1 MKKLTDKELA
11 ITTLLSLT
19 LLCSCKGINNPDVI
33 HLDGTFDD
41 NFLESWEYI
50 ILEDG
55 NIESELGGLN
65 QEIRYDDGLFFIHS
79 EMYENTTIKVFDRSG
94 HYLNNIGHMGRA
106 RNEYTSLEAWT
117 LDTYNNEVI
126 VAVGSGYGGAVTLK
140 HFDYNGNFI
149 GQTET
154 DTLGGNCILSTIAKC
169 TSDGSLLIQDN
180 ILHSSPTHAYYNIH
194 KDGNVC
200 APMELA
206 EYQMKEKISNTDISL
221 FFQTGILEPD
231 MEAGLSITTGFFNPY
246 SDTTYVIRKLDNNIY
261 RIYGDKCESVAK
273 LSFVPDTPEK
283 MKKGIEFDNE
293 DIYSYSIGYFL
304 DMKDYIFMGYDGGG
318 YLFEKATSK
327 IYHMSPDTINSKIPS
342 HRIPSVC
349 GNDIIAWVDDFLIKE
364 ALECIDSKDYDHRY
378 SPEVEAFYRKVK
390 DCENPPI
397 IIAHYRKKQ

>member
-19 LLCSCKGINNPDVI
+19 LLCSCNGMNNPDVI
-33 HLDGTFDD
+33 HLDGTFED

-94 HYLNNIGHMGRA
+94 HYLNNIGRMGRA

-140 HFDYNGNFI
+140 HFDYKGNFI

-194 KDGNVC
+194 KDGSVC
-200 APMELA
+200 APMEQTD
-206 EYQMKEKISNTDISL
+206 YFMKGEIFNTDL
-221 FFQTGILEPD
+221 YFHTGAMESDL
-231 MEAGLSITTGFFNPY
+231 EAGLSITTGFFNPY
-246 SDTTYVIRKLDNNIY
+246 SDTTYVIRKMDNKIY
-261 RIYGDKCESVAK
+261 RIYGDNAKCVAK

-283 MKKGIEFDNE
+283 MKKSIEFDNE
-293 DIYSYSIGYFL
+293 DIYSYSIGHFL
-304 DMKDYIFMGYDGGG
+304 DMKDYMFMGYEGGD
-318 YLFEKATSK
+318 YLFEKSTSK
-327 IYHMSPDTINSKIPS
+327 IYHMSPDTINSKFPS
-342 HRIPSVC
+342 NRIPSVC

-364 ALECIDSKDYDHRY
+364 ALECINSKDYDHRY

-397 IIAHYRKKQ
+397 IIAHYKKKQ